1 MAGLD
6 RITTRAGDGGISSLP
21 GLSELAKDDVLFAVL
36 GDLDELSSALGLAR
50 STAAAG
56 ALPGGARSQ
65 DLRRRIEW
73 MQSLVIRISQTV
85 AGCRAVRGPEL
96 PENSVSDIERAQD
109 ELMRDVRIPRD
120 FVVPGGTRLSAEVH
134 LARTICRRAERSCV
148 SARQQYAEA
157 GLDAVVPVLNRLS
170 DYAFVLALAAEPDP
184 GAGSTE
190 TA

>member
-1 MAGLD
+1 MAGFD
-6 RITTRAGDGGISSLP
+6 RITTRAGDGGTSSLP
-21 GLSELAKDDVLFAVL
+21 GLSELAKDDALFAVL

-65 DLRRRIEW
+65 DVRRRIEW
-73 MQSLVIRISQTV
+73 MQSLVIRVSQTV
-85 AGCRAVRGPEL
+85 AGCRVAGGPEL
-96 PENSVSDIERAQD
+96 PDATVSEIEQAQG
-109 ELMRDVRIPRD
+109 ELMQQVRLPHD

-148 SARQQYAEA
+148 SARQEYADA
-157 GLDAVVPVLNRLS
+157 GLEAVLPVLNRLS